1 MERARFCRMQKT
13 RQKYMPAKTSFCC
26 INFAVVSAKI
36 HSSLSVC
43 PQQSYMCGKK
53 TAGWLGL
60 LLTHQLTDDDQPAI
74 HPSSQRKNFGEATT
88 ADLTNALG

>member
-74 HPSSQRKNFGEATT
+74 HPANEKTLEKQQQQT
-88 ADLTNALG
+88 